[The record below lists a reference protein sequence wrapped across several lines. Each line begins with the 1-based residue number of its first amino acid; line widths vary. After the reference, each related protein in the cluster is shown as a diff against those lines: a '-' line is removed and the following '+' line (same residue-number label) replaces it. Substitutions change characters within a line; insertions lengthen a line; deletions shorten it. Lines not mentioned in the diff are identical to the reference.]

1 MPSEAE
7 VGVVGAGPGGSA
19 CAAALAARGYDVALV
34 DKDEFPRDKA
44 CGDGL
49 SPLAVELLEELGLG
63 PFLATAQPIRGYR
76 IVFDHRR
83 ERQLRFPG
91 GRLARCVGRIELD
104 AALRDVAIE
113 RGARFVRAR
122 ARGIELAGESA
133 RLDLAP
139 PGAAAGGGEE
149 LAVRR
154 AVAADGATSGVRK
167 QAGLAHPERSTRAW
181 AVRAYF
187 ATERPLEEFFD
198 VFVPLEVEG
207 QMLNG
212 YGWVFPVGERVAN
225 VGIGFSRS
233 LVGGARVPFDRA
245 FAAFVEELRLR
256 EGRRLGDLEPLG
268 KPIGAPISSQFAAQR
283 AAGGPLLFVGD
294 AAGTTDPFTG
304 EGITAALH
312 SGLIAAEHVDRSLA
326 RGAPLGSY
334 GAELGRRLPRIGQ
347 DLSVVVHSLWRLGG
361 IPELARGR
369 GRDLD
374 FLLSSPINPEAEAL
388 TTFEGSVAGLLAR
401 SSPADAQRLAALHAE
416 LLDSLDSAFPL
427 AKPVIAEE
435 VEAGG
440 GPVYAASLLCAGRAC
455 GGEADRR
462 AALGGR
468 AAECLGAFSVLL
480 SRLNDRPGRQIEKL
494 NNALAVLAADH
505 AVSRSLLAVAEIGP
519 AAATAFARTSQRV
532 CGGGMTEIADRFH
545 LARST
550 ERYLGSLELR
560 VGSIFSFAASL
571 GAELAGA
578 DPERVECL
586 GRYGRLLGVAYGLAE
601 DLRELEAA
609 GEDEEGGRELASSL
623 AGGRYGLPL
632 LLAMREDPRLK
643 RQVVAGPTRHELA
656 DLLALLRAGSAVPR
670 TREILADCAGS
681 ARAALHEADPVD
693 PAGLES
699 LVSWVEARAGGP
711 VALSA

>member
-19 CAAALAARGYDVALV
+19 CAAALAGRGYDVALI

-49 SPLAVELLEELGLG
+49 SPVAVELLEQLGLG
-63 PFLATAQPIRGYR
+63 SFLATVQPIQGYR

-83 ERQLRFPG
+83 ERVLRFPG
-91 GRLARCVGRIELD
+91 NRLARCVGRAKLD
-104 AALRDVAIE
+104 AALRDVALD

-122 ARGIELAGESA
+122 ARGIELDEGSA
-133 RLDLAP
+133 RIDLAL
-139 PGAAAGGGEE
+139 PGADSDGGGA

-154 AVAADGATSGVRK
+154 AVASDGATSNLRK
-167 QAGLAHPERSTRAW
+167 QAGLAHPGRSTRAW
-181 AVRAYF
+181 AVRGYF

-198 VFVPLEVEG
+198 IFLPLEVG
-207 QMLNG
+207 GAMLNG
-212 YGWVFPVGERVAN
+212 YGWVFPISERVAN
-225 VGIGFSRS
+225 VGIGYSRS
-233 LVGGARVPFDRA
+233 LVGGARVPFDSV

-268 KPIGAPISSQFAAQR
+268 KPIGAPISSQFGAER
-283 AAGGPLLFVGD
+283 AASGPLLFVGD

-304 EGITAALH
+304 EGITAAMH

-326 RGAPLGSY
+326 RGASLGSY
-334 GAELGRRLPRIGQ
+334 GAELGRRMPRIGQ
-347 DLSVVVHSLWRLGG
+347 DLSVVVHSFWRLGG
-361 IPELARGR
+361 VPELSRGK

-374 FLLSSPINPEAEAL
+374 FLLSSPMNPEAEVL
-388 TTFEGSVAGLLAR
+388 TTFDGSVAALLAR
-401 SSPADAQRLAALHAE
+401 SSPADAQRLAGLHAE

-455 GGEADRR
+455 GGEADKR

-480 SRLNDRPGRQIEKL
+480 SRLNDHPGRQIEKL

-519 AAATAFARTSQRV
+519 ATATAFARTSQRV

-560 VGSIFSFAASL
+560 IGSIFAFATSL

-578 DPERVECL
+578 DPDRVECL
-586 GRYGRLLGVAYGLAE
+586 RRYGSLLGVAYGLAE

-609 GEDEEGGRELASSL
+609 GADEDAGRELASSL
-623 AGGRYGLPL
+623 SGGRYGLPL
-632 LLAMREDPRLK
+632 LLAMREDPGLK
-643 RQVVAGPTRHELA
+643 RQVVAGPSRHDVAGLVA
-656 DLLALLRAGSAVPR
+656 RLRAGTAVPQ
-670 TREILADCAGS
+670 TREILADCADS
-681 ARAALHEADPVD
+681 ARATLQEADLVD
-693 PAGLES
+693 QAGLGA
-699 LVSWVEARAGGP
+699 LVSWVEARAGEP
-711 VALSA
+711 VALAA